1 MIIYWILFA
10 LPGIFYVTE
19 RRFSASLNQIVW
31 VATAAVF
38 AFFIGFRHEVGCDW
52 YGYYSTY
59 EALASSYTYT
69 ELFTSPGF
77 ISREKPFK
85 IGFLSI
91 FALRLFILS
100 IYPTLPS
107 RLIPTNFCAST
118 ANSIGNCCNTSL
130 QKPLTINPTA
140 SSEFKPLC

>member
-19 RRFSASLNQIVW
+19 RRFSASLNRIFW

-59 EALASSYTYT
+59 EALASYTYT
-69 ELFTSPGF
+69 ELYTSPVF
-77 ISREKPFK
+77 ISRGLAFYALGYI
-85 IGFLSI
+85 IGQTSLGIHGFN
-91 FALRLFILS
+91 FLFI
-100 IYPTLPS
+100 
-107 RLIPTNFCAST
+107 
-118 ANSIGNCCNTSL
+118 
-130 QKPLTINPTA
+130 
-140 SSEFKPLC
+140 